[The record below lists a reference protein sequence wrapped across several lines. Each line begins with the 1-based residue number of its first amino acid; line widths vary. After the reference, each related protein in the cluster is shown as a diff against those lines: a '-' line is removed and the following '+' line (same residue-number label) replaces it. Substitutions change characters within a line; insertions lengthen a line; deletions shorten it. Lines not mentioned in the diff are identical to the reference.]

1 MGRSRRPATPR
12 RGGLTSKLHALVGA
26 EGRPVTPRLTGG
38 QVADRARA
46 DALTDTLGEGNILI
60 ADEGCD
66 TDVIRA
72 KAKERKAWANIPPKT
87 NREGGFAFSRWVY
100 RPRDLVER
108 FFNRINSSEASPP
121 ATTRTRKTSS
131 QPSNSS
137 PRGAGARVH
146 EPTP

>member
-38 QVADRARA
+38 QVADRAQA
-46 DALTDTLGEGNILI
+46 DALTGTLGEGNILI

-100 RPRDLVER
+100 RQRDLVER
-108 FFNRINSSEASPP
+108 FFNRIKQFRAI
-121 ATTRTRKTSS
+121 ATRYDKDPENFLAAVTIAATIWCQSL
-131 QPSNSS
+131 
-137 PRGAGARVH
+137 
-146 EPTP
+146 